1 VSVMGFPSICVSEGS
16 RANVDFRGSYLTASS
31 VLRSRSGPSIG
42 CRKKMLEA
50 QGAQKLS
57 GLASACRIDEFKFVT
72 GYLHKLA
79 SGFWTDADPIDA
91 GWSSYCSVC
100 LDSDL
105 KAKGLDRRQKR

>member
-1 VSVMGFPSICVSEGS
+1 MLHAKPHGTLRIQHAI
-16 RANVDFRGSYLTASS
+16 RAIHRLQ
-31 VLRSRSGPSIG
+31 
-42 CRKKMLEA
+42 KKMLES
-50 QGAQKLS
+50 QVLKGIGPGF
-57 GLASACRIDEFKFVT
+57 GLRINEFKFVT

-105 KAKGLDRRQKR
+105 KAKDLDRRQKR